1 MAGVLAADKE
11 NVTPHGTL
19 SANLGKRPNDWSHGN
34 DDNTKRK
41 ALLRPSTRFTN
52 VKENSINVQQLSK
65 PSTMGPPP
73 PRIAAPSIN
82 ASSAAR
88 QQLVAQ
94 EQRKATV
101 VSHSPSRLS
110 KSVNSIV
117 RDPGR
122 TSQNISIPMSMAGG
136 ACSAG
141 KSL

>member
-11 NVTPHGTL
+11 NITPHGTL
-19 SANLGKRPNDWSHGN
+19 SASLGKRPNDCSHGN
-34 DDNTKRK
+34 DGNAKRK

-52 VKENSINVQQLSK
+52 VKENSSNVQQLSK
-65 PSTMGPPP
+65 PLTMGPPP

-82 ASSAAR
+82 PSSAAR
-88 QQLVAQ
+88 PQLAPQ

-110 KSVNSIV
+110 KSLGSVL

-122 TSQNISIPMSMAGG
+122 TP
-136 ACSAG
+136 
-141 KSL
+141 